1 MKPRSGHLQV
11 AKPAQG
17 PPSLTALGF
26 FDFLYFCVAV
36 IPNPRAFCGV
46 RDLLFVRGLRSGED
60 VNRSAVPQ
68 DSSPIS
74 SFQTAGFARMY
85 SASKET
91 HTGESRSIT
100 FTPSER
106 NHSIPP

>member
-1 MKPRSGHLQV
+1 MIAP
-11 AKPAQG
+11 
-17 PPSLTALGF
+17 GF
-26 FDFLYFCVAV
+26 FDFLYFYVAV

-46 RDLLFVRGLRSGED
+46 RDLLFARGLRSSED
-60 VNRSAVPQ
+60 VNKSAVRQ
-68 DSSPIS
+68 DSSPMS
-74 SFQTAGFARMY
+74 SFHTAGFARIY
-85 SASKET
+85 SANSET